1 MITLTVALAVVI
13 GIALGLMGGG
23 GSTLMVPLLT
33 FGAGLDARH
42 AVDTALVVVSI
53 TCAVGAVAHALSGRV
68 QWRAA
73 LVLGVTGMAGAYLG
87 GRLATHLPS
96 AVCMA
101 AFAGSMVV
109 SAIGLL
115 HERKNDGARGEARFP
130 GGKLALLGVVVGV
143 VSGLTGAGGGFLL
156 VAALTFI
163 DGLAMPIAV
172 GTSLVVIAMHGV
184 AALAGRLSIDHVDWS
199 LALLVS
205 TAAVVGSLIAER
217 IAPKVDPYVLRL
229 GFGVLSVLMAAGV
242 VARETGSGGY
252 STAAGLSLAV
262 LGCGLL
268 ARCHRAVRRTSG

>member
-53 TCAVGAVAHALSGRV
+53 TCAVGAVAHARSGRV

-101 AFAGSMVV
+101 ARNAAFCAGSMERGSTEMK
-109 SAIGLL
+109 SAVPL
-115 HERKNDGARGEARFP
+115 RAAKSRNCRSNSQ
-130 GGKLALLGVVVGV
+130 GVYSVWAAQ
-143 VSGLTGAGGGFLL
+143 SASLTKKA
-156 VAALTFI
+156 
-163 DGLAMPIAV
+163 PCC
-172 GTSLVVIAMHGV
+172 
-184 AALAGRLSIDHVDWS
+184 GR
-199 LALLVS
+199 
-205 TAAVVGSLIAER
+205 R
-217 IAPKVDPYVLRL
+217 
-229 GFGVLSVLMAAGV
+229 
-242 VARETGSGGY
+242 
-252 STAAGLSLAV
+252 
-262 LGCGLL
+262 
-268 ARCHRAVRRTSG
+268 